1 MEQQIDSF
9 RPKGAFHSITIFF
22 HRNYQFAAGMLR
34 DTGSKE
40 GRSRV
45 SPSDQSATQSG
56 PFLLL
61 FPMMQRDYHFLLPR
75 KRVIFF

>member
-9 RPKGAFHSITIFF
+9 RPEGAFHSITIF
-22 HRNYQFAAGMLR
+22 RCNYQFAAGMLR

-56 PFLLL
+56 HFLLL
-61 FPMMQRDYHFLLPR
+61 FPMMQRDYHFLLSG
-75 KRVIFF
+75 KTL